1 MDPAY
6 IQGMSDDSDI
16 YPDECNHDPQ
26 GHLNYD
32 PRKKTMAKKDESPKN
47 EPEVVEA
54 IQKGTGTALV
64 AWKDRMTSVKAAA
77 QEAEKPQ
84 GGFISFK
91 GGRMSYG
98 DEMIPGDKINAIII
112 DYRFENDLYLA
123 PYQPGVVRSPDC
135 FAIAAPAERHLLGP
149 YKRDKETGE
158 FILENGERVSDAE
171 DPQGDSEGL
180 CEACEWNEWGSAANL
195 PGGKPDS
202 RGKGCKTTRRLM
214 IAAADD
220 CTTPE
225 KIAKASVMTMLPPAT
240 SVDNF
245 QNCMNQITKVL
256 DTAHF
261 GAVVE
266 ISVRPHDKFLFQV
279 HFKVLQQIT
288 NEDLLVALL
297 NKYEKEAQ
305 REIVYPK
312 NSERE
317 GGGAPP
323 KQSTKY

>member
-1 MDPAY
+1 MAT
-6 IQGMSDDSDI
+6 
-16 YPDECNHDPQ
+16 
-26 GHLNYD
+26 
-32 PRKKTMAKKDESPKN
+32 KKTEEAQDAIPKN
-47 EPEVVEA
+47 EPEVQEA
-54 IQKGTGTALV
+54 VKKGTGTALV
-64 AWKDRMTSVKAAA
+64 AWKDRMVAVKAAA
-77 QEAEKPQ
+77 QEAEKPS

-98 DEMIPGDKINAIII
+98 DEMIPGDKINAIIL
-112 DYRFENDLYLA
+112 DYRFENDLYMA
-123 PYQPGVVRSPDC
+123 PYKAGVVRSPDC
-135 FAIAAPAERHLLGP
+135 FAIASPAEKHLQGP

-158 FILENGERVSDAE
+158 LLMSEHDTWISDAE
-171 DPQGDSEGL
+171 DPQGDADGL
-180 CEACEWNEWGSAANL
+180 CAACEWNEWGSAAKL
-195 PGGKPDS
+195 PGGKPDA

-256 DTAHF
+256 DTACF

-266 ISVRPHDKFLFQV
+266 ISVKPHDKFLFQV

-288 NEDLLVALL
+288 NEDLLMALL
-297 NKYEKEAQ
+297 ARHEKEAQ

-317 GGGAPP
+317 GGTEPP